1 MEPLSAFFGRYL
13 AAFSDPAKI
22 AAFYNEPFVAAR
34 GGTLRLSQT
43 KKETEA
49 FFKEIM
55 EKYRAKGFDGGKLLA
70 IDVAELG
77 VNGSRATIR
86 WAYQNRAGK
95 TLWESTFSYNLYSVG
110 GTWKIVL
117 QTLHDE

>member
-13 AAFSDPAKI
+13 AAFSNPAQI
-22 AAFYNEPFVAAR
+22 ATFYNEPFIAAR
-34 GGTLRLSQT
+34 GGAIRLSST
-43 KKETEA
+43 KKEIEA
-49 FFKEIM
+49 FFKEIV

-70 IDVAELG
+70 IDATELG
-77 VNGSRATIR
+77 VNASRATVR
-86 WAYQNRAGK
+86 WAYQDRAGR

-110 GTWKIVL
+110 RAWKIIL